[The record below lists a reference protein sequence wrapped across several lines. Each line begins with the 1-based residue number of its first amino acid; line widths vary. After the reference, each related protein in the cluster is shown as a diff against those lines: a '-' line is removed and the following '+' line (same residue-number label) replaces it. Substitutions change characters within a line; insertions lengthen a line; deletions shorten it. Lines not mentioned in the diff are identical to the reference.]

1 VSLPCLLTPQ
11 HIVTLLQNPVTGD
24 TALHTAVRLGN
35 AKSITQFIDQ
45 LVQHGANAGLK
56 NRSSKTPDG
65 LLNTLSVSAHR
76 SVKTE
81 LMTKLRRYARE
92 YTPKPTA
99 ATTST
104 TTATVSSSTG
114 DSSSTV
120 QPQAAKGTTTI
131 NQVTLQ
137 LQANVKC
144 CNSVHSEY
152 HTLLDTYS

>member
-1 VSLPCLLTPQ
+1 VSSPCLLTSQ
-11 HIVTLLQNPVTGD
+11 RVGTLLQNPVTGD

-99 ATTST
+99 ATST
-104 TTATVSSSTG
+104 TTATVSNGTG
-114 DSSSTV
+114 ASSSTV
-120 QPQAAKGTTTI
+120 QPQAAKGTTTT
-131 NQVTLQ
+131 NQVTLE
-137 LQANVKC
+137 LQANIKC
-144 CNSVHSEY
+144 CNPEY
-152 HTLLDTYS
+152 SAYRTSLDTYF